1 MLQPVVEEDVAQAST
16 DRPHRIARTKST
28 RSIAAGAEATARS
41 RKPASPLVRKGQI
54 PSRSLS
60 LSILSSTT
68 TIARRVA
75 GAGSGS
81 GPGAGAGAG
90 SGSGAGAGAGAG
102 AGEDGGK
109 VFANSIH
116 PGGDNGDNAIRRTVS
131 LSALSPMKRA
141 LGTDCNGLALI

>member
-75 GAGSGS
+75 GAGSGA
-81 GPGAGAGAG
+81 GAGAGAG
-90 SGSGAGAGAGAG
+90 SGAGAGAG

>member
-68 TIARRVA
+68 TIVRRVA
-75 GAGSGS
+75 GAGSGA
-81 GPGAGAGAG
+81 GAGAGAG
-90 SGSGAGAGAGAG
+90 SGAGAGAG

>member
-75 GAGSGS
+75 GAGSGARA
-81 GPGAGAGAG
+81 GAGAGAG
-90 SGSGAGAGAGAG
+90 SGAGAGAG